1 MTVRTSEAKDSNA
14 SRVYDLLIFSASL
27 CVKEAQIYKESKWWT
42 WDFRVLLITLLH
54 TRFIS
59 VEIGTENRESHKK
72 LGIS

>member
-42 WDFRVLLITLLH
+42 WDFRVLLIILLH

-59 VEIGTENRESHKK
+59 VEIVTENRESHKK